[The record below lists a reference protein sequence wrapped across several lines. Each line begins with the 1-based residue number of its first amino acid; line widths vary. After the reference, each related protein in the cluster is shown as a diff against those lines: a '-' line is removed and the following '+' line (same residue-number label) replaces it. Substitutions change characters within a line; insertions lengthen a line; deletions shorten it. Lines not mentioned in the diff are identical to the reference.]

1 MRTKDYDVNMTG
13 RILSIVRLKDGA
25 IVADA
30 EIPAEATDA
39 VVAVLKSAPKE
50 DASTVKN
57 DAPSAEPTTESP
69 KKKTTTKKTTASKT
83 TKTAETTNDVQS
95 VQTT

>member
-1 MRTKDYDVNMTG
+1 MRTKDYDVNLTG
-13 RILSIVRLKDGA
+13 RRLSIVRLKDGA

-39 VVAVLKSAPKE
+39 VVAVLTASPKVE
-50 DASTVKN
+50 TPTVKKSEKTEA
-57 DAPSAEPTTESP
+57 APSTT
-69 KKKTTTKKTTASKT
+69 KKTTTKKKT
-83 TKTAETTNDVQS
+83 TKATESTTNDVQP